1 MTKLALT
8 NLSSEFLEDKPFF
21 SLYFASDKDRIKIL
35 MDEGADPNIK
45 NKIGKSPMDLAI
57 ELGEKEAIDL
67 LKVKR

>member
-1 MTKLALT
+1 
-8 NLSSEFLEDKPFF
+8 
-21 SLYFASDKDRIKIL
+21 

-67 LKVKR
+67 LKAKK